1 MGSIFREVFIKY
13 NINSVL
19 VQVWRWYQIA
29 GGRESDETL
38 TLSSVHLRAGLLSR
52 ETSASW
58 RNGPTE
64 TSWNSMRENP
74 KPFTWERWTVNSSG
88 DLQAE
93 KQFHWKV
100 PGVPGGW
107 GGLAERE
114 PAAEQAN
121 SIFDSTYRSRGFIC
135 LLNILLFNVIYPN
148 FLTCFCIYKQWAHC
162 LLPFL
167 LLSILRIFASS
178 TLGKF
183 PFFWRVNLYICE
195 ICCFISAW
203 EVGISGNW
211 GFFTWNYCPS
221 HRNNNY
227 YSKYLYLKW
236 REKEVF
242 TWC

>member
-1 MGSIFREVFIKY
+1 MFLFKFEGGTRLQGAERVMRLSLSAQYTWEQGCCPEK
-13 NINSVL
+13 L
-19 VQVWRWYQIA
+19 QQA
-29 GGRESDETL
+29 GGMDQQKRHEIQWGKTQSPSPGKDE
-38 TLSSVHLRAGLLSR
+38 LSTVLGTYRLRS
-52 ETSASW
+52 SS
-58 RNGPTE
+58 TE
-64 TSWNSMRENP
+64 
-74 KPFTWERWTVNSSG
+74 KYLGFLVDG
-88 DLQAE
+88 
-93 KQFHWKV
+93 
-100 PGVPGGW
+100 